1 MISVGDRATLVFD
14 VTEADTAA
22 QLGSGD
28 VAVLGTPRLLAWLEA
43 ATIAAVAGR
52 LPADETTVGARV
64 ELAHLA
70 PSPVGAAVSVTAQVS
85 EVTGRRVTF
94 RVSAANPDGQ
104 LVGEGEILR
113 VRAPRDRFA

>member
-1 MISVGDRATLVFD
+1 MISVGDRATLHFV

-28 VAVLGTPRLLAWLEA
+28 VGVLGTPRLLAWLEA
-43 ATIAAVAGR
+43 ATVAALAGQV
-52 LPADETTVGARV
+52 PVEETTVGARV
-64 ELAHLA
+64 ELTHLA
-70 PSPVGAAVSVTAQVS
+70 PSPVGAEVAVTSQIS
-85 EVTGRRVTF
+85 EVAGRRITF
-94 RVSAANPDGQ
+94 QVRATNPDGQ